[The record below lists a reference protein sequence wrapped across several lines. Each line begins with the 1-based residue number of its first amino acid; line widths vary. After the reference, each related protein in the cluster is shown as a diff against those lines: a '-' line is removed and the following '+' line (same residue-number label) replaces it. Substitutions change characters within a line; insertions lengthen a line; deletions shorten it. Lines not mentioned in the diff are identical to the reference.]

1 MASFVR
7 LSCGSSCGGGAGSDA
22 LLWPQL
28 RMAQLLAWVKFLVP
42 LQGTEITLTTSSAAG
57 GDTQNQMCLLTL
69 VKVSASRR
77 DVAEG
82 ISSAPGAWNN

>member
-7 LSCGSSCGGGAGSDA
+7 LSCRSSHGGGVGSNA

-28 RMAQLLAWVKFLVP
+28 SMAQLLAWVKFLVP
-42 LQGTEITLTTSSAAG
+42 LHGTEITLTTSNTAG

-69 VKVSASRR
+69 VKVSAMRR

-82 ISSAPGAWNN
+82 ISNAPGAWNN